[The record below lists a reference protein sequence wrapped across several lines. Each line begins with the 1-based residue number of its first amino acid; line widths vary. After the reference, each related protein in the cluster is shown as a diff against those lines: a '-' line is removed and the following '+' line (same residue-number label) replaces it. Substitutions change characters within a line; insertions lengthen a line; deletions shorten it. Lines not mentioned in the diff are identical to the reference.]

1 MFVEEEK
8 KNNINND
15 VNDNS
20 KVRHIQKKNHTNF
33 FTSKITIKLTN
44 DY

>member
-20 KVRHIQKKNHTNF
+20 KVRHIQKKTIR
-33 FTSKITIKLTN
+33 TSLRQRLQLN
-44 DY
+44 